1 MLDVLQ
7 LEYFQ
12 RALIAAALVGL
23 ICPAIGVFLVLR
35 RLSLIGD
42 GLGHISFA
50 GVAFGWLV
58 GIYPLLSAALFAV
71 AGAVGLEVLRTR
83 RKEYAD
89 LVLAVLFYAGIALG
103 VVFISASRTAGTN
116 VTGFLFGSIITV
128 SREDLVLV
136 GILSLVVLAAIGV
149 FFRPLS
155 VIAFDEDLAQA
166 SGVPVRRLNLGLA
179 VLTALTVVVGIRV
192 VGVLLVA
199 ALMAVPVAGAL
210 QLARSF
216 RTTIVA
222 SVVFGEVSTLG
233 GLLASYYLDV
243 APGGT
248 IVVLAVLLFIASI
261 AVRRGYR
268 RIALMTSSKQ
278 APVKGAPANGPG

>member
-1 MLDVLQ
+1 MFEVLHF
-7 LEYFQ
+7 EYFQ
-12 RALIAAALVGL
+12 RALVAAALVGL
-23 ICPAIGVFLVLR
+23 VCPAIGVFLVLR

-58 GIYPLLSAALFAV
+58 GVYPLLSAALFAV

-128 SREDLVLV
+128 SRDDLVLV
-136 GILSLVVLAAIGV
+136 GLLSLVVVLAVVV
-149 FFRPLS
+149 FFRPLT

-199 ALMAVPVAGAL
+199 ALMAVPVAAAL
-210 QLARSF
+210 QIARSF
-216 RTTIVA
+216 RATVVA
-222 SVVFGEVSTLG
+222 AVVFGEISTVG
-233 GLLASYYLDV
+233 GLLASYYLDI

-248 IVVLAVLLFIASI
+248 IVVLAVLLFIGSI
-261 AVRRGYR
+261 AGRRGYR
-268 RIALMTSSKQ
+268 RIALASSRE
-278 APVKGAPANGPG
+278 APVKGAPLGGQR